1 MKPSV
6 PVPAAMRVV
15 AVTVV
20 AETERLPV
28 LASCVV
34 VPEVVP
40 EAVPEDVV
48 VAVGVVVA
56 VLVAEGVADVE
67 GEGVADAV
75 GLVVPEPAAF
85 TVIDADARACTST
98 TTSPRKEPSSWPEPG
113 SKDASPCSTHCSW
126 RPTAPR

>member
-1 MKPSV
+1 MRRRRRAMKPSV

-85 TVIDADARACTST
+85 TVIDADAPQKVVPLNGVGPPSTNAQGCTVVFPAGVSL
-98 TTSPRKEPSSWPEPG
+98 R
-113 SKDASPCSTHCSW
+113 
-126 RPTAPR
+126 